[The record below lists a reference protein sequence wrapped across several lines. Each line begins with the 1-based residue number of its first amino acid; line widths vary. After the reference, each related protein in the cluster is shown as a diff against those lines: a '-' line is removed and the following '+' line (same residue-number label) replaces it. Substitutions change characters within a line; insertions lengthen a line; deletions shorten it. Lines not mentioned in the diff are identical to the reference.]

1 MITFTIQQVNE
12 LLQALGQLPYV
23 YSKNLIDGINAI
35 AQAQMKESVAKN
47 NSLMRLK
54 SLIYHYH
61 SVVKKQHNQKDGR
74 KVN

>member
-35 AQAQMKESVAKN
+35 AQAQMKESVAKKQQSDEIKEPDI
-47 NSLMRLK
+47 SL
-54 SLIYHYH
+54 S
-61 SVVKKQHNQKDGR
+61 
-74 KVN
+74 

>member
-35 AQAQMKESVAKN
+35 AQAQMDVAKKQQ
-47 NSLMRLK
+47 SDE
-54 SLIYHYH
+54 
-61 SVVKKQHNQKDGR
+61 VKEPDISQS
-74 KVN
+74 